1 MTPFVGRSQE
11 LALLRHHLDLA
22 VAGNGQAVAIVGEAG
37 VGKSRLI
44 YELASAQRLGD
55 WRVLETGGI
64 SYGQAMSYLP
74 VVALLR
80 DYFAVRDGD
89 DGQAVRDKVAK
100 ALLMLDADLEPTLPA
115 LLALLDVPVDDADWR
130 ALNPPR
136 RRQRTLDAVRRVLL
150 REAREQPLLLVV
162 EDLHWI
168 DGETQAL
175 LDSLVEAMGSARL
188 YVLVSYRPE
197 YQHEADR
204 GPSYTELRLD
214 VLPPEWARE
223 FLDSLLGEDPSL
235 APLKQLLA
243 RRGSPFFL
251 EETVRT
257 LVDTHALQG
266 ECGRYR
272 LTHPVP
278 ALHVPPTVETVLSAR
293 IDRLDPEDRRLLQTA
308 AVIGKDV
315 PLLLLE
321 TVADLEASALRAGL
335 ARLHATEFLHEDA
348 LSREAL

>member
-1 MTPFVGRSQE
+1 
-11 LALLRHHLDLA
+11 
-22 VAGNGQAVAIVGEAG
+22 
-37 VGKSRLI
+37 
-44 YELASAQRLGD
+44 
-55 WRVLETGGI
+55 
-64 SYGQAMSYLP
+64 
-74 VVALLR
+74 
-80 DYFAVRDGD
+80 
-89 DGQAVRDKVAK
+89 
-100 ALLMLDADLEPTLPA
+100 
-115 LLALLDVPVDDADWR
+115 
-130 ALNPPR
+130 
-136 RRQRTLDAVRRVLL
+136 
-150 REAREQPLLLVV
+150 LLVV

-278 ALHVPPTVETVLSAR
+278 ALHVPPTVETVLTAR

-321 TVADLEASALRAGL
+321 TVADLQAAALRPGP

-348 LSREAL
+348 LSREALYRFKHALTHEVAYRALLPERRRALHARMTEVFEARYADRLTERLNELAIHAVRGELWNKAVLYCRQLGEKGYVRGAYREAITSYEQALAALDHLPESPETCVAAVELRLGAAQCLMNLVEHSRALALLNEAETQARR